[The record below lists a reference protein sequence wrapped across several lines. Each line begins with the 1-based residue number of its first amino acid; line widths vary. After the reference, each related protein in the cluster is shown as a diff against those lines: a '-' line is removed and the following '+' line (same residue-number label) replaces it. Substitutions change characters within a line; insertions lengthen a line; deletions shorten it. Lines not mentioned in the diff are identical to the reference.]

1 MTRVR
6 KGVYTSYTFVLYYHN
21 IFTDLKL
28 ATTQLGYT
36 HMSDEL
42 TDVLGKSKLFKGF
55 TSEQLAEVVLHLQPK
70 AIKLKGSERVYRRG
84 DIADRC
90 WLIESGSL
98 TVKRASLRSPFRQMI
113 YQKGSVT
120 GVQGLADPG
129 SKRAITMI
137 ADGKVELV
145 EITHEGTNKLDSE
158 TQILLWKNVSRL
170 LLRKLA
176 VALSRESLN

>member
-1 MTRVR
+1 M
-6 KGVYTSYTFVLYYHN
+6 LN
-21 IFTDLKL
+21 EITDLKL
-28 ATTQLGYT
+28 ATTPLGYT
-36 HMSDEL
+36 NMSDEL

-55 TSEQLAEVVLHLQPK
+55 TPEQLREVVLHLQPK
-70 AIKLKGSERVYRRG
+70 VIKLKDSERVYRRG

-98 TVKRASLRSPFRQMI
+98 MVKRASLRSPFRTMI

-129 SKRAITMI
+129 SKRVVTMI

-145 EITHEGTNKLDSE
+145 EIAHEGTKNLGSE

-176 VALSRESLN
+176 VALSRESLD